1 MFIDIVRAR
10 HSCRDYSPKELTEEQ
25 KSILLEAGDLAPS
38 SRNLHPV
45 RLIRIDDVD
54 VIRSLVDCRA
64 HGSTMALRSAVFA
77 VVVAADPTVSDVWI
91 EDASIASVFMQME
104 AEDLGLGSCW
114 VQIRLRNNETASA
127 EQYVRDRTGIPDNL
141 AVESIIA
148 FGHKCI
154 E

>member
-1 MFIDIVRAR
+1 
-10 HSCRDYSPKELTEEQ
+10 
-25 KSILLEAGDLAPS
+25 
-38 SRNLHPV
+38 
-45 RLIRIDDVD
+45 
-54 VIRSLVDCRA
+54 
-64 HGSTMALRSAVFA
+64 MALRSAVFA

-114 VQIRLRNNETASA
+114 VQIRLRNNETTSA

-141 AVESIIA
+141 TVESIIA
-148 FGHKCI
+148 FGHKSI

>member
-1 MFIDIVRAR
+1 MFIDIVRTR
-10 HSCRDYSPKELTEEQ
+10 HSCRDYSPEELTEEQ
-25 KSILLEAGDLAPS
+25 KSILLEAGHLAPS

-64 HGSTMALRSAVFA
+64 HGSTMAFRSAVFA
-77 VVVAADPTVSDVWI
+77 VVVAVDPNVSDVWI

-114 VQIRLRNNETASA
+114 IQIRLRGNETTSA
-127 EQYVRDRTGIPDNL
+127 EQYVKDKAGISDNL
-141 AVESIIA
+141 TIESVIA
-148 FGHKCI
+148 FGHKRTA
-154 E
+154 